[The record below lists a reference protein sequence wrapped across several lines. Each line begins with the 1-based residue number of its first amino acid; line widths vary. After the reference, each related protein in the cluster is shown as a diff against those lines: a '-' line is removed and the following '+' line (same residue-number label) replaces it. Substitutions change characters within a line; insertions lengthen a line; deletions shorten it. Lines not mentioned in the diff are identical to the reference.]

1 MTTSL
6 AETGIPTWEAQ
17 QLAKLSAEGLLH
29 GVPTL
34 ALASVAKNESG
45 FEVAGPGINSSGYG
59 GYFGLGA
66 GSAYPGG
73 TPSSSLLL
81 TNSPASFDTQAEIA
95 SSLIAAGAAKAGGSV
110 VEGVNYLNLGKT
122 SGPLGADASIYEG
135 YLGGKGPEQAR
146 GISTQMG
153 GPGGNAATG
162 AQSAGTV
169 GGQSWALSLQNVL
182 NPTSS
187 GVLGTS
193 STIAEWGA
201 RLGLVAVGLI
211 LFLGGLA
218 VIGVSCVSNDRRHA
232 DQMLSKV
239 ANWVEEDGGSGEA
252 LVTASQVE
260 LISL

>member
-1 MTTSL
+1 MTTASL
-6 AETGIPTWEAQ
+6 AGTGIPAWEAQ
-17 QLAKLSAEGLLH
+17 QLDSLAAAGLLH
-29 GVPTL
+29 GVPPL
-34 ALASVAKNESG
+34 ALAAVAKNESG
-45 FEVAGPGINSSGYG
+45 FEVAGAGVNSSGYG

-73 TPSSSLLL
+73 TPSRALLL

-95 SSLIAAGAAKAGGSV
+95 SSLIAQGAAQAGGNV

-122 SGPLGADASIYEG
+122 SGPLGADASIYAG
-135 YLGGKGPEQAR
+135 YLGGPPQAR

-162 AQSAGTV
+162 TPSAGTV

-182 NPTSS
+182 NPASS
-187 GVLGTS
+187 GILGTS

-218 VIGVSCVSNDRRHA
+218 VIGVSSLLPRA
-232 DQMLSKV
+232 AGKIPPV
-239 ANWVEEDGGSGEA
+239 AAVKRA
-252 LVTASQVE
+252 VA
-260 LISL
+260 